1 MKRIAVLII
10 MMMWAWSLF
19 AHPQLAY
26 NRTDKGEGDSL
37 GLKIEDGKTY
47 MRYRMGS
54 GETIM
59 MVCRKYNTSLASV
72 VSANPGINPDLV
84 KAGQVIFVPRNNI
97 ASNTTTTSN
106 SSSSGSS
113 TATKAGN
120 YTVNPGETLT
130 GICNKFNVSLSQVL
144 AANPGLNADQLKV
157 GQSIYV
163 PGAGT
168 SSAQTTTIGTTSTA
182 KETYS
187 GATSSHAIATGETL
201 YSIARNYSISFS
213 QLMAANPDIQPDKL
227 YPGQVIRIPVK
238 DGGEDMAQV
247 KKEEP
252 AVKKEEPVIMKEE
265 PVVQKEEPAI
275 QKEEPKVW
283 EEPVAKKEE
292 PAVKQEEPV
301 VKKEEPVIKK
311 EEPVAVQE
319 AHKTDD
325 TPAGN
330 AMNDADSGNIE
341 VANGNNML
349 LTAGRLDKDKTFA
362 QVFAEYAGN
371 SYDAS
376 SEKGVATWIEGD
388 NTFGTNNERFYA
400 LHNNAPIGSV
410 IKVRNM
416 MNNRVIY
423 AKVIGTL
430 SEEEVNDK
438 VLVKLTS
445 GAAEKLNVLDTRFV
459 SEITFYKVGKEFL
472 R

>member
-19 AHPQLAY
+19 ANPQLAY

-97 ASNTTTTSN
+97 VGSTTTINTN
-106 SSSSGSS
+106 YSSGSS
-113 TATKAGN
+113 TSSNSGN

-130 GICNKFNVSLSQVL
+130 GICNKFNVSMSQVL

-157 GQSIYV
+157 GQSLYI

-168 SSAQTTTIGTTSTA
+168 AATTSNTASATQTA
-182 KETYS
+182 KETYT

-238 DGGEDMAQV
+238 DGGEDYAQA

-252 AVKKEEPVIMKEE
+252 VIKKEEPIVKKEEPVAKKEE
-265 PVVQKEEPAI
+265 PVVK
-275 QKEEPKVW
+275 KEEPKVW

-292 PAVKQEEPV
+292 PVVKEEEPVVKREEPV
-301 VKKEEPVIKK
+301 VKKEEPVAAK
-311 EEPVAVQE
+311 ETGEKEDKAVN
-319 AHKTDD
+319 
-325 TPAGN
+325 N
-330 AMNDADSGNIE
+330 AMNDADSGNME
-341 VANGNNML
+341 VASGNNML
-349 LTAGRLDKDKTFA
+349 LSAGRLDKDKTFA
-362 QVFAEYAGN
+362 QVFAEYSGN

-388 NTFGTNNERFYA
+388 NTFGASNERFYA

-438 VLVKLTS
+438 VLVKLTA